1 MVKLE
6 ISTRKSGPITIVDLA
21 GRAAIGDD
29 NDRLHAAL
37 LKLVGDGAHNLLLN
51 LTDVTK
57 VDSSS
62 IGTIAATFVNLKGQG
77 GNLKLLCP
85 HGSVREALAVT
96 RLLER
101 IPHFEDE
108 AQALASFEPRA
119 SSAS

>member
-1 MVKLE
+1 MNLE
-6 ISTRKSGPITIVDLA
+6 ISTRKSGSITIVDLV

-29 NDRLHAAL
+29 NDRLNAAL
-37 LKLVGDGAHNLLLN
+37 HELIGDGAQNLLLN

-62 IGTIAATFVNLKGQG
+62 IGTIAATFVSVRGKGG
-77 GNLKLLCP
+77 SLKLLCP
-85 HGSVREALAVT
+85 HGSVREALTVT

-108 AQALASFEPRA
+108 AQALASFEPRV
-119 SSAS
+119 SSAT